1 MTVGLG
7 SGRALW
13 ATMELL
19 ERRDDLVGLHVVASS
34 LVTER
39 LAVEYGFNVVALDGV
54 VRPDLCIDGAD
65 EVAPDLSLMKGR
77 GAALLREKLVA
88 AASYRFLVVAEAQK
102 RVERLGQLQR
112 LPVEVVRFGW
122 ADTRRRLREVFDEVS
137 LRIEDG
143 VPLITDEEHVLLDVA
158 MSDDVSAAAV
168 VSHLDATP
176 GVVEHGLFL
185 GFADEVLLGDAD
197 GAVEKLQRVHGAGAG
212 AASSSAVPDS
222 PARADDRR

>member
-1 MTVGLG
+1 LEPPEVTKRWEPVDRAAVVGLLDDPARAAAAAAAHRRVRAGMTVGLG

-88 AASYRFLVVAEAQK
+88 AASYRFLVVAEDSCNACLS
-102 RVERLGQLQR
+102 RSCGSAG
-112 LPVEVVRFGW
+112 P
-122 ADTRRRLREVFDEVS
+122 TR
-137 LRIEDG
+137 
-143 VPLITDEEHVLLDVA
+143 
-158 MSDDVSAAAV
+158 
-168 VSHLDATP
+168 
-176 GVVEHGLFL
+176 
-185 GFADEVLLGDAD
+185 AD
-197 GAVEKLQRVHGAGAG
+197 GCVRCSTRCRC
-212 AASSSAVPDS
+212 ASRTVF
-222 PARADDRR
+222 R